1 MILPTIK
8 FYGRLDY
15 NPKSGKTP
23 KYVLVRAWGDY
34 SPMNKLKGRDSMV
47 SMYLLPKREGQ
58 SSNCPQMHLQAKGSL
73 NLSGLKDYFING
85 KLSGFAF
92 GFPPSTPT
100 YSSKAKPNPFY
111 PSYTEDGFLFVVH
124 QDKEAPTSAEQQ
136 RPDYIELLVLDG
148 CKVLIGSYCK
158 QLSAGGFD
166 EVLKV
171 LRRDSVTIG

>member
-1 MILPTIK
+1 MIQPTIK

-15 NPKSGKTP
+15 NPKSGKSP
-23 KYVLVRAWGDY
+23 KYTLTRMWGDY
-34 SPMNKLKGRDSMV
+34 PPLDGLKGRDSMV

-58 SSNCPQMHLQAKGSL
+58 SSNCPQMHLQCKGSL

-100 YSSKAKPNPFY
+100 YSSKNKPNPFY
-111 PSYTEDGFLFVVH
+111 LCKDDGFLFIVH
-124 QDKEAPTSAEQQ
+124 QDKEAPTPAEQQ
-136 RPDYIELLVLDG
+136 RPDYIEMIVLQG
-148 CKVLIGSYCK
+148 ARVLAGSYCK

-166 EVLKV
+166 DVLNV

>member
-1 MILPTIK
+1 MIQPTIK

-15 NPKSGKTP
+15 NPMSGKSA
-23 KYVLVRAWGDY
+23 KYTLTCIWGDY
-34 SPMNKLKGRDSMV
+34 PPLNGLKGRDSMV
-47 SMYLLPKREGQ
+47 YMYLLPKREGQ

-111 PSYTEDGFLFVVH
+111 PSYTEDGFLFIVH

-148 CKVLIGSYCK
+148 CKVLVGSYCQ
-158 QLSAGGFD
+158 QLMLGGFD
-166 EVLKV
+166 EILKA
-171 LRRDSVTIG
+171 LRRDSVSIG

>member
-1 MILPTIK
+1 MIQPTIK

-15 NPKSGKTP
+15 NKKSGKSP
-23 KYVLVRAWGDY
+23 KYTLVRAWGNY
-34 SPMNKLKGRDSMV
+34 LPMNELRGRDSMV

-100 YSSKAKPNPFY
+100 YSSKNKPNPFY
-111 PSYTEDGFLFVVH
+111 LCRDDGFLFLVH
-124 QDKEAPTSAEQQ
+124 QDKEAPTPAEQQ
-136 RPDYIELLVLDG
+136 RPDYIEMIVLQG
-148 CKVLIGSYCK
+148 ARVLIGSYCK

-166 EVLKV
+166 EILNV
-171 LRRDSVTIG
+171 LRRDSVAIG

>member
-1 MILPTIK
+1 MIQPTIK

-15 NPKSGKTP
+15 NPMSGKSA
-23 KYVLVRAWGDY
+23 KYTLTCIWGDY
-34 SPMNKLKGRDSMV
+34 PPLVGLKGRDSMV

-166 EVLKV
+166 EILNV
-171 LRRDSVTIG
+171 LRRDSVAIG

>member
-1 MILPTIK
+1 MIQPTIK

-15 NPKSGKTP
+15 NPSSRKTA
-23 KYVLVRAWGDY
+23 KYTLVRMWGNY
-34 SPMNKLKGRDSMV
+34 PPLNELKGRDSMV

-58 SSNCPQMHLQAKGSL
+58 SSNCPQMHLQCKGSL

-100 YSSKAKPNPFY
+100 YSSKNKPNPFY
-111 PSYTEDGFLFVVH
+111 SCKNDGFLFIVH
-124 QDKEAPTSAEQQ
+124 QDKEAPTPAEQQ
-136 RPDYIELLVLDG
+136 RPDYIEMIVLQG
-148 CKVLIGSYCK
+148 ARVLAGSYCK

-166 EVLKV
+166 DVLNV

>member
-1 MILPTIK
+1 MIQPTIK

-23 KYVLVRAWGDY
+23 KYVLVRAWGNY
-34 SPMNKLKGRDSMV
+34 SPVDELKGRDSMV

-148 CKVLIGSYCK
+148 CKILIGSYSK

-166 EVLKV
+166 EILNV
-171 LRRDSVTIG
+171 LRRDSVAIG

>member
-1 MILPTIK
+1 MIQPTIK

-15 NPKSGKTP
+15 NIKSGKSP

-34 SPMNKLKGRDSMV
+34 RPMNKLKGRDSMV

-58 SSNCPQMHLQAKGSL
+58 SSNCPQMHLQCKGSL

-100 YSSKAKPNPFY
+100 YSSKNKPNPFFLNK
-111 PSYTEDGFLFVVH
+111 EDGFLFIVH

-136 RPDYIELLVLDG
+136 RPNYIEFLVLDG
-148 CKVLIGSYCK
+148 CKCLIGSYCK

-171 LRRDSVTIG
+171 LRRDSITIG

>member
-1 MILPTIK
+1 MIQPTIK

-15 NPKSGKTP
+15 NTKSGKSP

-92 GFPPSTPT
+92 GFPPSTPI

-111 PSYTEDGFLFVVH
+111 QYKEDGFLFVVH

-148 CKVLIGSYCK
+148 CKILIGSYCK
-158 QLSAGGFD
+158 QLSAGSFD
-166 EVLKV
+166 EILNV
-171 LRRDSVTIG
+171 LRRDSVAIG

>member
-1 MILPTIK
+1 MIQPTIV
-8 FYGRLDY
+8 FYGRLDFDSE
-15 NPKSGKTP
+15 SGKSP
-23 KYVLVRAWGDY
+23 KYVLTSVWGNY
-34 SPMNKLKGRDSMV
+34 SPMETLRGRNGMV

-58 SSNCPQMHLQAKGSL
+58 PSNCPQMHLQAKGSL

-100 YSSKAKPNPFY
+100 YSSKNKPNPFY
-111 PSYTEDGFLFVVH
+111 SCKDDCFLFVVH
-124 QDKEAPTSAEQQ
+124 QDKEAPTPAEQQ
-136 RPDYIELLVLDG
+136 RPDYIEMIVLQG
-148 CKVLIGSYCK
+148 ARVLAGSYCK

-166 EVLKV
+166 DVLNV

>member
-1 MILPTIK
+1 MIQPTIK

-15 NPKSGKTP
+15 NKKSGKTP

-34 SPMNKLKGRDSMV
+34 LPMDVLKGRDSMV

-148 CKVLIGSYCK
+148 CKILIGSYCK

-166 EVLKV
+166 EILNV
-171 LRRDSVTIG
+171 LRRDSVAIG

>member
-1 MILPTIK
+1 MIQPTIK

-15 NPKSGKTP
+15 NLRSGKSA
-23 KYVLVRAWGDY
+23 KYTLTRMWGDY
-34 SPMNKLKGRDSMV
+34 PPMNELKGRDSMV

-58 SSNCPQMHLQAKGSL
+58 SSNCPQMHLQCKGSL

-100 YSSKAKPNPFY
+100 YSSKNKPNPFFLNK
-111 PSYTEDGFLFVVH
+111 EDGFFFFFH
-124 QDKEAPTSAEQQ
+124 QDKEAPTSAERQGLNH
-136 RPDYIELLVLDG
+136 IVFLVLYG
-148 CKVLIGSYCK
+148 CKCLIGSYCK

-171 LRRDSVTIG
+171 LRRDSITIG

>member
-1 MILPTIK
+1 MIQPTIK

-15 NPKSGKTP
+15 DFKSRKSP
-23 KYVLVRAWGDY
+23 KYKLTRTWGNY
-34 SPMNKLKGRDSMV
+34 TPMSELKGRDSMV

-58 SSNCPQMHLQAKGSL
+58 SSNCPQMHLQAKASL
-73 NLSGLKDYFING
+73 NLTGLKDYFING

-100 YSSKAKPNPFY
+100 YSSKNKPNPFY
-111 PSYTEDGFLFVVH
+111 LCKDDGFLFVVH
-124 QDKEAPTSAEQQ
+124 QDKEAPTPAEQQ

-166 EVLKV
+166 EILNV
-171 LRRDSVTIG
+171 LRRDSVAIG

>member
-1 MILPTIK
+1 MIQPTIK

-15 NPKSGKTP
+15 NPRSGKTA
-23 KYVLVRAWGDY
+23 KYTLTRMWGDY
-34 SPMNKLKGRDSMV
+34 LPMDKLKGRDSMV

-100 YSSKAKPNPFY
+100 YSSKNKPNPFFLNK
-111 PSYTEDGFLFVVH
+111 EDGFLFIVH

-136 RPDYIELLVLDG
+136 RPDYIEFLVLDG
-148 CKVLIGSYCK
+148 CKVLIGSYCQ
-158 QLSAGGFD
+158 QLMLGGFD
-166 EVLKV
+166 EILKA
-171 LRRDSVTIG
+171 LRRDSVSIG

>member
-1 MILPTIK
+1 MIQPTIK

-15 NPKSGKTP
+15 NPMSGKSA
-23 KYVLVRAWGDY
+23 KYTLTCICGDY
-34 SPMNKLKGRDSMV
+34 PPLDGLKGRDSMV

-111 PSYTEDGFLFVVH
+111 PLYTEDGFLFVVH

-148 CKVLIGSYCK
+148 CKVLVGSYCQ
-158 QLSAGGFD
+158 QLMLGGFD
-166 EVLKV
+166 EILKA
-171 LRRDSVTIG
+171 LRRDSVSIG

>member
-1 MILPTIK
+1 MIQPTIK

-15 NPKSGKTP
+15 NPMSGKSA
-23 KYVLVRAWGDY
+23 KYTLTCIWGDY
-34 SPMNKLKGRDSMV
+34 PPLVGLKGRDSMV

-148 CKVLIGSYCK
+148 CKVLVGSYCQ
-158 QLSAGGFD
+158 QLMLGGFD
-166 EVLKV
+166 EILKA
-171 LRRDSVTIG
+171 LRRDSVSIG